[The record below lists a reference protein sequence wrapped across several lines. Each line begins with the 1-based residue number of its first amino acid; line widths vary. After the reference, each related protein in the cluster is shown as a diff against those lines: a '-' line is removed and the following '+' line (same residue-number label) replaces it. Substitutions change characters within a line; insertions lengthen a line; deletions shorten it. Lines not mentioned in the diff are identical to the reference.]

1 MIKKQ
6 SVVALVLFLLIPLV
20 LRLGGMLSNAINPEV
35 AAGHPDY
42 VRNYQRLS
50 LLKHGFFWGSVAV
63 VALLWLLVCLLVI
76 RSKKRSYLWLILAA
90 LGPLGFAV
98 LSMLDDRAPAETDR
112 YARFLRKLNWYLRGA
127 WELCTFVIVWM
138 LANEV
143 MVLKRTLMIRH
154 EAATTGV
161 SIAQIMSIRD
171 ASGGMWAFAEG
182 NEVIYFMILLYLL
195 RPMIFSIVGHVAA
208 MRASPRAR

>member
-182 NEVIYFMILLYLL
+182 NEVIYFVILLYLL